1 MTIRPAEPD
10 DLPVIQQIVRDAYSP
25 YITRMGREPGPMLD
39 DYAAHIAA
47 SHVYVLEAEPP
58 GGIAGLV
65 VLTKGPDHLFLDN
78 IAVDPAQHGKGIG
91 RRLLD
96 FVEAEARRN
105 GFDQIRLYTNA
116 LMTENLALYP
126 RLGYRETERRIEKG
140 YDRIYFTKFL
150 A

>member
-10 DLPVIQQIVRDAYSP
+10 DLHPVEQIVRAAYSP
-25 YITRMGREPGPMLD
+25 YIARMGREPGPMLD

-47 SHVYVLEAEPP
+47 GHIHVLEDGSS
-58 GGIAGLV
+58 GGIVGLV
-65 VLTKGPDHLFLDN
+65 VLTKGADHLFLDN

-140 YDRIYFTKFL
+140 YDRIYFTKYL